1 MTGAQPAFALG
12 TFSDGGRV
20 FPGLVLEESRVV
32 DVSAQ
37 FGSTREILE
46 RWDSAV
52 GRLAQLAERGGDGA
66 LRLDSLRVLP
76 PVRPSQ
82 ILQSGA
88 NYHKHVVELIVD
100 QGIGREPG
108 QTDEEFRAQAERLMD
123 ERAASGEPYIFLGAD
138 SALAGP
144 YDDVVLPRRG
154 ERHDWELELAAVI
167 GRRARYVG
175 EEHALGHVAGYTI
188 ANDLTTRDLV
198 HRPDLGAI
206 GSDWVRGK
214 NAPTFLPTGP
224 WIVPTQFVDDP
235 MSLRITLRLNG
246 ETMQDESTAD
256 MIFDVARLVSYA
268 SSLVELR
275 PGDLLLTGSPAGN
288 GTHYDRFLRAG
299 DVIDAEITGLGRQRN
314 RIVA

>member
-1 MTGAQPAFALG
+1 VTRTFALG
-12 TFSDGGRV
+12 TFSDGDRG
-20 FPGLVLEESRVV
+20 FPGLVLDESRVV
-32 DVSAQ
+32 DVSAR
-37 FGSTREILE
+37 FASTLEILE

-52 GRLAQLAERGGDGA
+52 GQLAQLAERGGEVA
-66 LRLDSLRVLP
+66 LPLDSLRVLP

-100 QGIGREPG
+100 QGIGREPA
-108 QTDEEFRAQAERLMD
+108 QTDEEFRAQAERFMD
-123 ERAASGEPYIFLGAD
+123 ERAASGEPYVFLGAD

-167 GRRARYVG
+167 GRRARYVA
-175 EEHALGHVAGYTI
+175 EEDALDHVAGYTI

-198 HRPDLGAI
+198 HRPDLAAI

-224 WIVPTQFVDDP
+224 WIVPAQFVADP
-235 MSLRITLRLNG
+235 MDLRITLRLNG

-299 DVIDAEITGLGRQRN
+299 DLIDAEITGLGRQRN
-314 RIVA
+314 RVVT